1 MPVVA
6 CCDRVM
12 RGFWPGGSDLLEA
25 HAFLG
30 GLRRSFC
37 CRGLSDVTVAATEST
52 KLRLGDVP
60 STQGET

>member
-1 MPVVA
+1 MG
-6 CCDRVM
+6 RTYI
-12 RGFWPGGSDLLEA
+12 EA

-37 CRGLSDVTVAATEST
+37 CRGLFDVTVAATEST